1 MTDDFKNK
9 IERLLDEP
17 DETPVAGASADRLRA
32 RLSATLSE
40 GLENAAVPASDTNP
54 ATLAAF
60 IDGRLTGEAREKFA
74 RALALEPNLRADMES
89 AADLVSSVSEN
100 PVQVPKHLMARAAAQ
115 FAPDPPRV
123 VETRSRWSF
132 SFADLLPRQRIALA
146 AVAVLAVMLAIP
158 AGMMFKGGGSGEPEL
173 SGVSDAD
180 LLAARVKAC
189 KDKQAKEAEQA
200 KASNTATPAAP
211 KTTDGSKPRDPC
223 DPAELKKDGAK
234 KK

>member
-17 DETPVAGASADRLRA
+17 DETPVAGAPADRLRA

-40 GLENAAVPASDTNP
+40 GLENEAVPASDADP

-74 RALALEPNLRADMES
+74 RALAREPNLRADMES

-100 PVQVPKHLMARAAAQ
+100 PVQVPKHLMARAAAE
-115 FAPDPPRV
+115 FAPEPPRV
-123 VETRSRWSF
+123 VGMRSRWSF
-132 SFADLLPRQRIALA
+132 SFADLLPRQRIAIA

-158 AGMMFKGGGSGEPEL
+158 AGMMFKGGGGGEPEL

-180 LLAARVKAC
+180 VLAARVKAC
-189 KDKQAKEAEQA
+189 RDKLAKEAEQA

-211 KTTDGSKPRDPC
+211 KTADGSKPRDPC